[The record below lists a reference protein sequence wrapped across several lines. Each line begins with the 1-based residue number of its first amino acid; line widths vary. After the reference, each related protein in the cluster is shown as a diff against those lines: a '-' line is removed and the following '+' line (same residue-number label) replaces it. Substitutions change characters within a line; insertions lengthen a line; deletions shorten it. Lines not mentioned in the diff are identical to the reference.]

1 MKIITF
7 VIPCFNSSEYMGKC
21 IESCLVAKD
30 VCEILIVDD
39 GSTKDNTYEIAK
51 EYETKYPNIC
61 RAIHKENGGH
71 GSVLNV
77 GIKEARGKYIK
88 IVDSDDWLDSK
99 LDLFVNKVCEL
110 VKSGI
115 EPDLFISNF
124 IYDKV
129 SEKHKKVMQYR
140 NALVSDKL
148 LTWDDIK
155 KFKVGNYLL
164 MHSLMYKTEVVRKSG
179 LVLPEKTFYVD
190 NIYAYK
196 PLEYV
201 NTLYYID
208 IDLYHYYI
216 GRSDQSVNEKVMI
229 GRLEQQYKV
238 TYKMIDDVD
247 VMNIKNINK
256 KEYML
261 NYLSIVITI
270 TSILSIRSHEKMWL
284 DKKNELWMYIKN
296 KNYSLYKKLRYCL
309 LGTFMNLPTVFGRKI
324 SEFGYKISNKIY
336 GFN

>member
-1 MKIITF
+1 MKLITF
-7 VIPCFNSSEYMGKC
+7 VIPCFNSSEYMKKC
-21 IESCLVAKD
+21 IESCFCDKD
-30 VCEILIVDD
+30 CEILIVDD
-39 GSTKDNTYEIAK
+39 GSMKDNTYEIAK

-77 GIKEARGKYIK
+77 GIKEAKGKYIK
-88 IVDSDDWLDSK
+88 IVDSDDWLDKK
-99 LDLFVNKVCEL
+99 LDLFVNKVAEL
-110 VKSGI
+110 VNSGV

-140 NALVSDKL
+140 KTIVSEKL
-148 LTWDDIK
+148 LTWDDIN

-164 MHSLMYKTEVVRKSG
+164 MHSLMYKTEVLKKSK

-201 NTLYYID
+201 NTFYYID

-247 VMNIKNINK
+247 LTSIEIINK
-256 KEYML
+256 REYML

-270 TSILSIRSHEKMWL
+270 TSILSIRSHDKMWL
-284 DKKNELWMYIKN
+284 DKKNELWRYIKN
-296 KNYSLYKKLRYCL
+296 KDYLLYKRLRYSL
-309 LGTFMNLPTVFGRKI
+309 LGIFMNLPTALGRKI
-324 SEFGYKISNKIY
+324 SEIGYKIANKIY